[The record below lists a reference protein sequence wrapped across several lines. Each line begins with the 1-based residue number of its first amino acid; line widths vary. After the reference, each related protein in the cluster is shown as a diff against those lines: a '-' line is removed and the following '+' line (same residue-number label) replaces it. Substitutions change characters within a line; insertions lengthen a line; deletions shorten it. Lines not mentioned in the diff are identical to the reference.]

1 MGHYDQTPDEM
12 AELVRSY
19 CQKGIVNILGGCCGT
34 TPDHIKAIAE
44 VAAKFQPRT
53 ISQPIA

>member
-1 MGHYDQTPDEM
+1 M

-44 VAAKFQPRT
+44 VAAKFQPRA